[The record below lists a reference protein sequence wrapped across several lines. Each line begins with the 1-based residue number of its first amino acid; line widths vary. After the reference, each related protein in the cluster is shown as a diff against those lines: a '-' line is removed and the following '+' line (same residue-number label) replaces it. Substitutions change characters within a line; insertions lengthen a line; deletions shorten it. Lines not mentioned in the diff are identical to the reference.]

1 MRNLKRALSLLLSS
15 TMVLGMLVMG
25 SSAAG
30 YQDVDASNKNQ
41 EAIEVLQA
49 VGVMSGV
56 DNEGNFDPDGSVTR
70 NQMAVIMAHLLKLDY
85 DYYRGTNP
93 FTDVPEWAAPYVA
106 ACAAEGVIAGI
117 GNNQFGGE
125 MKVTA
130 AQASL
135 MIMKAL
141 GYFQNA
147 EDFGSDWQVA
157 TISQASKISLFDQI
171 NATAESALN
180 RGQVAQMV
188 LNGLQAKTVYFTGD
202 KGIQIGDVTVGYRAE
217 YTAKTGTDKKYNAL
231 ITGKTDISD
240 QGQYYI
246 QLGEELYDGQL
257 RKVADADDFDRPAFT
272 WSYKGEEIGTY
283 VDWSL
288 MVQEYTTGV
297 TGKELYN
304 LLTSNI
310 IKNYE
315 FHYYVDGKEDQTIKA
330 SNMIRTNDYNYETT
344 DNGALTQVFVD
355 NENGYIVITTINT
368 YLAKAEADYNEKR
381 DELSLNVYSEL
392 NVEPTVKAAD
402 IPAVADVKEGNI
414 ILVNVAET
422 SKDDYEVIT
431 IGEPEVIADGKLT
444 KYSAQNYLVT
454 DGTQY
459 DYAMMGKEK
468 VNSDR
473 FGEKC
478 LDTYAQSAL
487 DNTYNIYL
495 DPYGYVIGTEK
506 VSGELK
512 YLFLTGY
519 DRPQTHLGIKT
530 AEAAAIFLDGTM
542 QKIEVNVT
550 ESNKAIKGV
559 ADYTELSAEGG
570 EWMSR
575 YNRWFTYSVNKDGV
589 YTLAPVDN
597 WVNYTWAEGDR
608 NVINSAS
615 VRLDGFGH
623 NKLGQQGVD
632 DQRDIAYG
640 NDDSVYVTVGLGR
653 NDYKSSIIDEV
664 NNVYTGV
671 QNVDIE
677 LTKDSTE
684 NPVQESVFAVYD
696 EDRYVIG
703 AIVIGD
709 DVNNTK
715 NYAYGIDKDAMNEY
729 VQGDDGYVYWDFEAV
744 VDGEIKTLTLK
755 DSYNKVIINKLYN
768 AIKTGTGAMLELTY
782 DKDGYVVD
790 ALVLTDGMDM
800 TDGIIGNDNDKLED
814 FIYGNNEYTN
824 KGEYTDEYDV
834 YLVDVGVNK
843 YNQDPMANLSTNGKT
858 LWITGKDYGLTIA
871 EGAPIIVVQDVVD
884 KDDNSKVL
892 ETEVEVY
899 TNFNAA
905 LKALAHENEFQGQIG
920 AVLNEKGTAEYVV
933 LNSNRPDGAET
944 DDGSSAN
951 SSYYMTTGVGAKT
964 AGNNTEV
971 IFNLYKKSDD
981 SKVQTGS
988 ANYEYTVEI
997 LSGGKWTETLTGSGK
1012 TDFADG
1018 NFAFNVPV
1026 NGKTN
1031 TTDIRITI
1039 TVNDKTYD
1047 NVEGVLVINAQ

>member
-25 SSAAG
+25 SSAAS
-30 YQDVDASNKNQ
+30 YPDVDASNKNQ

-49 VGVMSGV
+49 VNIMTGDENGKF
-56 DNEGNFDPDGSVTR
+56 NPDASVTR
-70 NQMAVIMAHLLKLDY
+70 NEMAVIMSKMLKLDY

-117 GNNQFGGE
+117 GNNKFGGD

-157 TISQASKISLFDQI
+157 TISQASKINLFDQI
-171 NATAESALN
+171 NASAESALT
-180 RGQVAQMV
+180 RAQVAQMA

-257 RKVADADDFDRPAFT
+257 RKAADADDFDRPAFT

-288 MVQEYTTGV
+288 LVQEYTTGV

-315 FHYYVDGKEDQTIKA
+315 FSYYVDGKEDQTIKA

-355 NENGYIVITTINT
+355 NEKEYIVITTINT

-381 DELSLNVYSEL
+381 DELSLNIYADKH
-392 NVEPTVKAAD
+392 VEPTVKAAD
-402 IPAVADVKEGNI
+402 IPAVADVKEGDF

-422 SKDDYEVIT
+422 SKNDYEVIT
-431 IGEPEVIADGKLT
+431 IGEPEVIADAKLT

-519 DRPQTHLGIKT
+519 DLNGSNLAVTT
-530 AEAAAIFLDGTM
+530 ADAGAIFLDGTFSEI
-542 QKIEVNVT
+542 KIDVSATQDNLDKDTQNADYPDLKNGKNVT
-550 ESNKAIKGV
+550 SSDKG
-559 ADYTELSAEGG
+559 TGSSE
-570 EWMSR
+570 
-575 YNRWFTYSVNKDGV
+575 YNMWFTYTTTEKNGQTV
-589 YTLAPVDN
+589 YTLAPVAEN
-597 WVNYTWAEGDR
+597 RWATQKATSNEAK
-608 NVINSAS
+608 INSSS
-615 VRLDGFGH
+615 VRV
-623 NKLGQQGVD
+623 VD
-632 DQRDIAYG
+632 SSASKRAYG
-640 NDDSVYVTVGLGR
+640 NDDSVYITVDTGAVDLNTAKGITKVTGT
-653 NDYKSSIIDEV
+653 
-664 NNVYTGV
+664 YTGV
-671 QNVDIE
+671 QNVDLKVYNTTDNK
-677 LTKDSTE
+677 LTND
-684 NPVQESVFAVYD
+684 PAIMAVYD
-696 EDRYVIG
+696 KDLYIIG
-703 AIVIGD
+703 AIVVGED
-709 DVNNTK
+709 ANSTD
-715 NYAYGIDKDAMNEY
+715 NYAYVLDDAQNEY
-729 VQGDDGYVYWDFEAV
+729 VDDNDNYYWDFEAV
-744 VDGEIKTLTLK
+744 VDGQIKTLTVK
-755 DSYNKVIINKLYN
+755 EKYGTFDVSNKI
-768 AIKTGTGAMLELTY
+768 GAYIGAGKNGMMTLTY
-782 DKDGYVVD
+782 DADGYVID
-790 ALVLTDGMDM
+790 AVAVKDADPNVYGDTDFGKD
-800 TDGIIGNDNDKLED
+800 TDPD
-814 FIYGNNEYTN
+814 
-824 KGEYTDEYDV
+824 
-834 YLVDVGVNK
+834 K
-843 YNQDPMANLSTNGKT
+843 YNVYTLQYDDSFGLKKSANFVVAGRT
-858 LWITGKDYGLTIA
+858 LYGHDSDAGLTL
-871 EGAPIIVVQDVVD
+871 ESGAPVIVVQNEKSNTGITRLTYTAYTTISQALDALN
-884 KDDNSKVL
+884 NSKDFEGWVS
-892 ETEVEVY
+892 
-899 TNFNAA
+899 
-905 LKALAHENEFQGQIG
+905 
-920 AVLNEKGTAEYVV
+920 AVLNDKGTAEYIVINSKDAVGFTSDDGTIPSNSELV
-933 LNSNRPDGAET
+933 LNSLVFDASKGMAVNITNKTGSDLTDASKVSVVVKNSDGNQVYA
-944 DDGSSAN
+944 
-951 SSYYMTTGVGAKT
+951 GVAT
-964 AGNNTEV
+964 AVNGDNIKNNTSGNV
-971 IFNLYKKSDD
+971 RFGDFKAAPSN
-981 SKVQTGS
+981 TG
-988 ANYEYTVEI
+988 NYTVTMTVVI
-997 LSGGKWTETLTGSGK
+997 GDETVTSTAVLG
-1012 TDFADG
+1012 
-1018 NFAFNVPV
+1018 
-1026 NGKTN
+1026 
-1031 TTDIRITI
+1031 TI
-1039 TVNDKTYD
+1039 
-1047 NVEGVLVINAQ
+1047 

>member
-30 YQDVDASNKNQ
+30 YKDVDDSNKNQ

-56 DNEGNFDPDGSVTR
+56 DNKGNFNPDGSVTR

-171 NATAESALN
+171 NATAESALT

-217 YTAKTGTDKKYNAL
+217 YTPKTGTDKKYNAL
-231 ITGKTDISD
+231 ITGKTDISQ

-257 RKVADADDFDRPAFT
+257 RKAADADDFDRPAFT

-315 FHYYVDGKEDQTIKA
+315 FSYYVDGKEDQTIKA
-330 SNMIRTNDYNYETT
+330 SNMIRTNDYNYKTT

-355 NENGYIVITTINT
+355 NEKEYIVITTINT

-381 DELSLNVYSEL
+381 DELALNIYSDL

-402 IPAVADVKEGNI
+402 IPAVADVKEGDI

-422 SKDDYEVIT
+422 SKKNYEVIT
-431 IGEPEVIADGKLT
+431 IGEPEVIADAKLT

-473 FGEKC
+473 FGEEC
-478 LDTYAQSAL
+478 LDTFNNSAL

-495 DPYGYVIGTEK
+495 DQYGYVIGTEK

-512 YLFLTGY
+512 YVFMTGY
-519 DRPQTHLGIKT
+519 DRPMTHLGVKT

-550 ESNKAIKGV
+550 KTNDNIS
-559 ADYTELSAEGG
+559 ADDITDGYSKLDAAATAAS
-570 EWMSR
+570 MSR
-575 YNRWFTYSVNKDGV
+575 YNKWFTYTVNKDGV
-589 YTLAPVDN
+589 YTLDPVDHWMN
-597 WVNYTWAEGDR
+597 VPKTETRD
-608 NVINSAS
+608 VINSSS
-615 VRLDGFGH
+615 VVLRSNDGSL
-623 NKLGQQGVD
+623 NENN
-632 DQRDIAYG
+632 RAWG
-640 NDDSVYVTVGLGR
+640 NDDSIYITVDTSG
-653 NDYKSSIIDEV
+653 NDYNNTIISEV

-671 QNVDIE
+671 QNVDIK
-677 LTKDSTE
+677 LKGVTGI
-684 NPVQESVFAVYD
+684 NNVIFACYD
-696 EDRYVIG
+696 EDGYVIG
-703 AIVIGD
+703 AVVLGE

-715 NYAYGIDKDAMNEY
+715 NFAYGIDKDAMSEY
-729 VQGDDGYVYWDFEAV
+729 VKDDDGYIYWDFEAV
-744 VDGEIKTLTLK
+744 VDGEIKTLTVK
-755 DSYNKVIINKLYN
+755 TEYEKVIEDIANS
-768 AIKTGTGAMLELTY
+768 IVTGKGAMLELTY

-790 ALVLTDGMDM
+790 ALVLDDGM
-800 TDGIIGNDNDKLED
+800 TYDGKAEE
-814 FIYGNNEYTN
+814 FIYGKTEFQDSSKYAEDY
-824 KGEYTDEYDV
+824 KV
-834 YLVDVGVNK
+834 YLLDLA
-843 YNQDPMANLSTNGKT
+843 QQHEMFTNGKT
-858 LWITGKDYGLTIA
+858 MWVTKNDNSLTIA
-871 EGAPIIVVQDVVD
+871 EGAPIIVVQDVYD
-884 KDDNSKVL
+884 GSKYL

-905 LKALAHENEFQGQIG
+905 FKALAQESIFKGQIG
-920 AVLNEKGTAEYVV
+920 AVLNSKGTAEYVV
-933 LNSNRPDGAET
+933 LNSSIVDNVDT
-944 DDGSSAN
+944 DDDSNPSSKNVTINVGTKTGTGKAVVEINGKEYTITERSADTAIKVSTEN
-951 SSYYMTTGVGAKT
+951 SVTVKVTGVGA
-964 AGNNTEV
+964 A
-971 IFNLYKKSDD
+971 YD
-981 SKVQTGS
+981 
-988 ANYEYTVEI
+988 
-997 LSGGKWTETLTGSGK
+997 
-1012 TDFADG
+1012 
-1018 NFAFNVPV
+1018 P
-1026 NGKTN
+1026 
-1031 TTDIRITI
+1031 
-1039 TVNDKTYD
+1039 DKTTVTVQGKGTAMKDKDGAYRLID
-1047 NVEGVLVINAQ
+1047 LAEGDVVVITPTT

>member
-30 YQDVDASNKNQ
+30 YKDVDDSNKNQ

-56 DNEGNFDPDGSVTR
+56 DNKGNFNPDGSVTR

-171 NATAESALN
+171 NATAESALT

-217 YTAKTGTDKKYNAL
+217 YTPKTGTDKKYNAL
-231 ITGKTDISD
+231 ITGKTDISQ

-288 MVQEYTTGV
+288 LVQEYTTGV

-315 FHYYVDGKEDQTIKA
+315 FSYYVDGKEDQTIKA
-330 SNMIRTNDYNYETT
+330 SNMIRTNDYNYKTT

-355 NENGYIVITTINT
+355 NEKEYIVITTINT

-381 DELSLNVYSEL
+381 DELSLKIYADKY
-392 NVEPTVKAAD
+392 VEPTVKAAD
-402 IPAVADVKEGNI
+402 IPAIADVKEGDI

-422 SKDDYEVIT
+422 SKKGYEVIT
-431 IGEPEVIADGKLT
+431 IGEPEVIADTKLT
-444 KYSAQNYLVT
+444 KYSALNYLVT

-459 DYAMMGKEK
+459 DYALTGSSANVDKESDYYHFGKGSS
-468 VNSDR
+468 SDWL
-473 FGEKC
+473 
-478 LDTYAQSAL
+478 LDKFNQSAL

-512 YLFLTGY
+512 YVFMTGY
-519 DRPQTHLGIKT
+519 DRPMTHLGIKT
-530 AEAAAIFLDGTM
+530 AEAGAIFLDGTM

-550 ESNKAIKGV
+550 KTNDNITDDDIHDGYSK
-559 ADYTELSAEGG
+559 LSADAGDG
-570 EWMSR
+570 WMSR
-575 YNRWFTYSVNKDGV
+575 YNRWFTYTVNKDGV
-589 YTLAPVDN
+589 YTLDPVDHWMN
-597 WVNYTWAEGDR
+597 VHKTETRD
-608 NVINSAS
+608 VINSSS
-615 VRLDGFGH
+615 VVLRSDMGDKDSG
-623 NKLGQQGVD
+623 N
-632 DQRDIAYG
+632 RAWG
-640 NDDSVYVTVGLGR
+640 NDDSIYITVDTSG
-653 NDYKSSIIDEV
+653 NDYNNTIISEV

-671 QNVDIE
+671 QNVDIK
-677 LTKDSTE
+677 LSGKDGLD
-684 NPVQESVFAVYD
+684 NVIFACYG
-696 EDRYVIG
+696 EDGYVIG
-703 AIVIGD
+703 AVVLGE

-715 NYAYGIDKDAMNEY
+715 NFAYGIDKDAMSEY
-729 VQGDDGYVYWDFEAV
+729 VKDDDGYYYWDFEAV
-744 VDGEIKTLTLK
+744 VDGEIKTLTVK
-755 DSYNKVIINKLYN
+755 TEYTSVITKIRTN
-768 AIKTGTGAMLELTY
+768 IVTGEGAMLELTY

-790 ALVLTDGMDM
+790 ALVLEDGMKY
-800 TDGIIGNDNDKLED
+800 DGENKED
-814 FIYGNNEYTN
+814 FIYGSKDKEYTN
-824 KGEYTDEYDV
+824 PKEYAENYKV
-834 YLVDVGVNK
+834 YLVDVDEETGLK
-843 YNQDPMANLSTNGKT
+843 TNTAGNT
-858 LWITGKDYGLTIA
+858 MWINVENATDNGLAINA
-871 EGAPIIVVQDVVD
+871 GAPIIVVQDVYSAD
-884 KDDNSKVL
+884 GKTYL

-905 LKALAHENEFQGQIG
+905 FKALAKEDMFKGQIG

-933 LNSNRPDGAET
+933 LNSAIKDGVET

-964 AGNNTEV
+964 VGNKTEV
-971 IFNLYKKSDD
+971 LFNLYKKSDD
-981 SKVQTGS
+981 SKVKTGS

-1012 TDFADG
+1012 TNFADG

>member
-30 YQDVDASNKNQ
+30 YKDVDDSNKNQ

-56 DNEGNFDPDGSVTR
+56 DNKGNFNPDGSVTR

-171 NATAESALN
+171 NATAESALT

-217 YTAKTGTDKKYNAL
+217 YTPKTGTDKKYNAL
-231 ITGKTDISD
+231 ITGKTDISQ

-257 RKVADADDFDRPAFT
+257 RKAADADDFDRPAFT

-315 FHYYVDGKEDQTIKA
+315 FNYYVDGKEDQTIKA
-330 SNMIRTNDYNYETT
+330 SNMIRTNDYNYKTT

-355 NENGYIVITTINT
+355 NEKEYIVITTINT

-381 DELSLNVYSEL
+381 DELSLNIYADKY
-392 NVEPTVKAAD
+392 VEPTVKAAD
-402 IPAVADVKEGNI
+402 IPAIADVKEGDI

-422 SKDDYEVIT
+422 SKKNYEVIT
-431 IGEPEVIADGKLT
+431 IGEPEVIADAKLT
-444 KYSAQNYLVT
+444 KYSTDSAKKETNYLVT

-459 DYAMMGKEK
+459 DYAMKGNLHNEDVLKEYQK
-468 VNSDR
+468 
-473 FGEKC
+473 
-478 LDTYAQSAL
+478 SAL

-506 VSGELK
+506 VSGDLK

-519 DRPQTHLGIKT
+519 DRPMTHLGIKT

-550 ESNKAIKGV
+550 KTNDNMTEDDLHDGYVKLDAGATV
-559 ADYTELSAEGG
+559 AS
-570 EWMSR
+570 MSR
-575 YNRWFTYSVNKDGV
+575 YNKWFTYSVDKDGV
-589 YTLAPVDN
+589 YTLTPVDHWMN
-597 WVNYTWAEGDR
+597 VPTTETRD
-608 NVINSAS
+608 VINSSS
-615 VRLDGFGH
+615 VVLRSNDGSE
-623 NKLGQQGVD
+623 
-632 DQRDIAYG
+632 DQNNRAWG
-640 NDDSVYVTVGLGR
+640 NDDSIYITVDTSG
-653 NDYKSSIIDEV
+653 NDYNNTIISEV

-671 QNVDIE
+671 QNVDIK
-677 LTKDSTE
+677 LKSVGGI
-684 NPVQESVFAVYD
+684 NNVVFACYD
-696 EDRYVIG
+696 KNGYIIG
-703 AIVIGD
+703 AVVLGE

-715 NYAYGIDKDAMNEY
+715 NFAYGIDTDAMNEY
-729 VQGDDGYVYWDFEAV
+729 VKDDDGDVYWDFEAV
-744 VDGEIKTLTLK
+744 VDGEIKTLTVKAEYGTVFTELQQTIK
-755 DSYNKVIINKLYN
+755 NAVKV
-768 AIKTGTGAMLELTY
+768 GEGAMLELTY

-790 ALVLTDGMDM
+790 ALVLEDGMKY
-800 TDGIIGNDNDKLED
+800 DGENKED
-814 FIYGNNEYTN
+814 FIYGSKDKEYTN
-824 KGEYTDEYDV
+824 PKEYAENYKV
-834 YLVDVGVNK
+834 YLVDVDEETGLK
-843 YNQDPMANLSTNGKT
+843 TNTAGNT
-858 LWITGKDYGLTIA
+858 MWINVKDATDNGLAINA
-871 EGAPIIVVQDVVD
+871 GAPIIVVQDVYD
-884 KDDNSKVL
+884 GSKYL

-905 LKALAHENEFQGQIG
+905 FKALAQESIFKGQIG
-920 AVLNEKGTAEYVV
+920 AVLNSKGTAEYVV
-933 LNSNRPDGAET
+933 LNSSIVDNVDT
-944 DDGSSAN
+944 DDDSNPSSKNVTINVGTKTGTGKAVVEINGKEYTITERSADTAIKVSTEN
-951 SSYYMTTGVGAKT
+951 SVTVKVTGVGADYEPDKT
-964 AGNNTEV
+964 
-971 IFNLYKKSDD
+971 
-981 SKVQTGS
+981 
-988 ANYEYTVEI
+988 TV
-997 LSGGKWTETLTGSGK
+997 T
-1012 TDFADG
+1012 
-1018 NFAFNVPV
+1018 V
-1026 NGKTN
+1026 NGKGTAMKDKDGAYRLIDLAEGDVVVITP
-1031 TTDIRITI
+1031 TT
-1039 TVNDKTYD
+1039 
-1047 NVEGVLVINAQ
+1047 

>member
-30 YQDVDASNKNQ
+30 YKDVDDSNKNQ

-56 DNEGNFDPDGSVTR
+56 DNKGNFNPDGSVTR

-93 FTDVPEWAAPYVA
+93 FTDVPDWAAPYVA

-117 GNNQFGGE
+117 GNNQFGGD

-141 GYFQNA
+141 GYFENA

-171 NATAESALN
+171 NATAESALT
-180 RGQVAQMV
+180 RAQVAQMV

-217 YTAKTGTDKKYNAL
+217 YTPKTGTDKKYNAL
-231 ITGKTDISD
+231 ITGKTDISQ

-257 RKVADADDFDRPAFT
+257 RKAADADDFDRPAFT

-288 MVQEYTTGV
+288 LVQEYTTGV

-315 FHYYVDGKEDQTIKA
+315 FSYYVDGKEDQTIKA
-330 SNMIRTNDYNYETT
+330 SNMIRTNDYNYKTT

-355 NENGYIVITTINT
+355 NEKEYIVITTINT

-381 DELSLNVYSEL
+381 DELSLNIYADKY
-392 NVEPTVKAAD
+392 VEPTVKAAD
-402 IPAVADVKEGNI
+402 IPAIADVKEGDI

-422 SKDDYEVIT
+422 SKNDYEVIT
-431 IGEPEVIADGKLT
+431 IGEPEVIADAKLT
-444 KYSAQNYLVT
+444 KYSTDSAKKETNYLVT

-459 DYAMMGKEK
+459 DYAMKGNLHNEDVLKEYQK
-468 VNSDR
+468 
-473 FGEKC
+473 
-478 LDTYAQSAL
+478 SAL

-512 YLFLTGY
+512 YVFMTGY
-519 DRPQTHLGIKT
+519 DRPQTHLGVKT

-550 ESNKAIKGV
+550 KTNDNITDDDIHDGYSK
-559 ADYTELSAEGG
+559 LSANAGDD
-570 EWMSR
+570 WMSR
-575 YNRWFTYSVNKDGV
+575 YNRWFTYTVNKDGV
-589 YTLAPVDN
+589 YTLDPVDHWMN
-597 WVNYTWAEGDR
+597 VPKTETRD
-608 NVINSAS
+608 VINSSS
-615 VRLDGFGH
+615 VVLRSDMGDKDSG
-623 NKLGQQGVD
+623 N
-632 DQRDIAYG
+632 RAWG
-640 NDDSVYVTVGLGR
+640 NDDSIYITVDTLSQ
-653 NDYKSSIIDEV
+653 NDYQQTIIDEV

-671 QNVDIE
+671 QNVDIK
-677 LTKDSTE
+677 LSGKDGID
-684 NPVQESVFAVYD
+684 NVIFACYD
-696 EDRYVIG
+696 EDGYVIG
-703 AIVIGD
+703 AVVLGE

-715 NYAYGIDKDAMNEY
+715 NFAYGIDTDAMSEY
-729 VQGDDGYVYWDFEAV
+729 VKDDDGDVYWDFEAV
-744 VDGEIKTLTLK
+744 VDGEIKTLTVKAEYGTVFTELQQTIK
-755 DSYNKVIINKLYN
+755 NAVKV
-768 AIKTGTGAMLELTY
+768 GEGAMLELTY

-790 ALVLTDGMDM
+790 ALVLEDSMKYDGE
-800 TDGIIGNDNDKLED
+800 NKED
-814 FIYGNNEYTN
+814 FIYGSKDKEYTN
-824 KGEYTDEYDV
+824 PKEYAENYKV
-834 YLVDVGVNK
+834 YLVDVDEETGLK
-843 YNQDPMANLSTNGKT
+843 TNTAGNT
-858 LWITGKDYGLTIA
+858 MWINVEDATDNGLAINA
-871 EGAPIIVVQDVVD
+871 GAPIIVVQDVVNEKGD
-884 KDDNSKVL
+884 VV

-905 LKALAHENEFQGQIG
+905 FKALAKEDMFKGQIG

-933 LNSNRPDGAET
+933 LNSAIKDGVEI
-944 DDGSSAN
+944 DDGSNPSSKNVTINVGTKTGTGKAVVEINGKEYTITESSADTAIKVSTEN
-951 SSYYMTTGVGAKT
+951 SVTVKVTGVGATYAPDKT
-964 AGNNTEV
+964 
-971 IFNLYKKSDD
+971 
-981 SKVQTGS
+981 
-988 ANYEYTVEI
+988 TV
-997 LSGGKWTETLTGSGK
+997 T
-1012 TDFADG
+1012 
-1018 NFAFNVPV
+1018 V
-1026 NGKTN
+1026 NGKGTAMK
-1031 TTDIRITI
+1031 DKDGAYRLIDLAEGDVVVITP
-1039 TVNDKTYD
+1039 K
-1047 NVEGVLVINAQ
+1047 A

>member
-30 YQDVDASNKNQ
+30 YQDVDASNVNQ
-41 EAIEVLQA
+41 EAIEVLQT
-49 VGVMSGV
+49 VGIMTG
-56 DNEGNFDPDGSVTR
+56 DQNGNFNPDGSITR
-70 NQMAVIMAHLLKLDY
+70 NEMAVVMAHLLNLDY

-106 ACAAEGVIAGI
+106 AYAAEGVVAGI
-117 GNNQFGGE
+117 GNGQYGGNQ
-125 MKVTA
+125 KVTA

-257 RKVADADDFDRPAFT
+257 RKAADADDFDRPAFT

-288 MVQEYTTGV
+288 LVQEYTTGV

-315 FHYYVDGKEDQTIKA
+315 FSYYVDGKEDQTIKA

-355 NENGYIVITTINT
+355 NEKEYIVITTINT

-381 DELSLNVYSEL
+381 DELSLNIYADKY
-392 NVEPTVKAAD
+392 VEPTVKAAD
-402 IPAVADVKEGNI
+402 IPAIADVKEGDI

-422 SKDDYEVIT
+422 SKNDYEVIT
-431 IGEPEVIADGKLT
+431 IGEPEVIADAKLT
-444 KYSAQNYLVT
+444 KYSTDSAKKETNYLVT

-459 DYAMMGKEK
+459 DYAMKGNLHNEDVLKEYQK
-468 VNSDR
+468 
-473 FGEKC
+473 
-478 LDTYAQSAL
+478 SAL

-506 VSGELK
+506 VSGDLK

-519 DRPQTHLGIKT
+519 DRPMTHLGIKT

-550 ESNKAIKGV
+550 KTNDNMTEDDLHDGYVKLDAGATV
-559 ADYTELSAEGG
+559 AS
-570 EWMSR
+570 MSR
-575 YNRWFTYSVNKDGV
+575 YNKWFTYSVDKDGV
-589 YTLAPVDN
+589 YTLTPVDHWMN
-597 WVNYTWAEGDR
+597 VPTTETRD
-608 NVINSAS
+608 VINSSS
-615 VRLDGFGH
+615 VVLRSNDGSE
-623 NKLGQQGVD
+623 
-632 DQRDIAYG
+632 DQNNRAWG
-640 NDDSVYVTVGLGR
+640 NDDSIYITVDTSG
-653 NDYKSSIIDEV
+653 NDYNNTIISEV

-671 QNVDIE
+671 QNVDIK
-677 LTKDSTE
+677 LKSVGGI
-684 NPVQESVFAVYD
+684 NNVVFACYD
-696 EDRYVIG
+696 KNGYIIG
-703 AIVIGD
+703 AVVLGE

-715 NYAYGIDKDAMNEY
+715 NFAYGIDTDAMNEY
-729 VQGDDGYVYWDFEAV
+729 VKDDDGDVYWDFEAV
-744 VDGEIKTLTLK
+744 VDGEIKTLTVKAEYGTVFTELQQTIK
-755 DSYNKVIINKLYN
+755 NAVKV
-768 AIKTGTGAMLELTY
+768 GEGAMLELTY

-790 ALVLTDGMDM
+790 ALVLEDGMKY
-800 TDGIIGNDNDKLED
+800 DGENKED
-814 FIYGNNEYTN
+814 FIYGSNDKEYTN
-824 KGEYTDEYDV
+824 PKEYAENYKV
-834 YLVDVGVNK
+834 YLVDVDEETGLK
-843 YNQDPMANLSTNGKT
+843 TNTAGNT
-858 LWITGKDYGLTIA
+858 MWINVEGATDNGLTINA
-871 EGAPIIVVQDVVD
+871 GAPIIVVQDVVNEKGD
-884 KDDNSKVL
+884 VV

-905 LKALAHENEFQGQIG
+905 FKALAKEDMFKGQIG

-933 LNSNRPDGAET
+933 LNSAIKDGVET

-964 AGNNTEV
+964 LGNNTEV
-971 IFNLYKKSDD
+971 LFNLYKKSDD

-1012 TDFADG
+1012 TNFADG

>member
-93 FTDVPEWAAPYVA
+93 FTDVPDWAAPYVA
-106 ACAAEGVIAGI
+106 ACAAEGVVAGI
-117 GNNQFGGE
+117 GNGQYGGNQ
-125 MKVTA
+125 KVTA

-257 RKVADADDFDRPAFT
+257 RKAADADDFDRPAFT

-288 MVQEYTTGV
+288 LVQEYTTGV

-315 FHYYVDGKEDQTIKA
+315 FSYYVDGKEDQTIKA

-355 NENGYIVITTINT
+355 NEKEYIVITTINT

-381 DELSLNVYSEL
+381 DELSLNIYADKY
-392 NVEPTVKAAD
+392 VEPTVKAAD
-402 IPAVADVKEGNI
+402 IPAVADVKEGDF

-422 SKDDYEVIT
+422 SKNDYEVIT
-431 IGEPEVIADGKLT
+431 IGEPEVIADAKLT
-444 KYSAQNYLVT
+444 KYSTDSAKKETNYLVT

-459 DYAMMGKEK
+459 DYAMKGNLHNEDVLKEYQK
-468 VNSDR
+468 
-473 FGEKC
+473 
-478 LDTYAQSAL
+478 SAL

-512 YLFLTGY
+512 YVFMTGY
-519 DRPQTHLGIKT
+519 DRPMTHLGVKT

-550 ESNKAIKGV
+550 KTNDAIAASKD
-559 ADYTELSAEGG
+559 AAYAQLSSTATNTS
-570 EWMSR
+570 MSR
-575 YNRWFTYSVNKDGV
+575 YNKWFTYTTDKDGV
-589 YTLAPVDN
+589 YTLTPVESWIN
-597 WVNYTWAEGDR
+597 VPNATDR
-608 NVINSAS
+608 DVINSSS
-615 VRLDGFGH
+615 VVLRNGD
-623 NKLGQQGVD
+623 K
-632 DQRDIAYG
+632 RAWG
-640 NDDSVYVTVGLGR
+640 NDDSVYITVGTSG
-653 NDYKSSIIDEV
+653 NDYTLNIIDEV
-664 NNVYTGV
+664 EAVYTGV
-671 QNVDIE
+671 QNVDIK
-677 LTKDSTE
+677 LAPAGQF
-684 NPVQESVFAVYD
+684 NNVVFACYD
-696 EDRYVIG
+696 DDGYVIG
-703 AIVIGD
+703 AVVLGE
-709 DVNNTK
+709 DVNDTK
-715 NYAYGIDKDAMNEY
+715 NFAYGIDTDAMNEY
-729 VQGDDGYVYWDFEAV
+729 VKDDDGDVYWDFEAV
-744 VDGEIKTLTLK
+744 VDGEIKTLTVKAEYGTVFTELQQIIK
-755 DSYNKVIINKLYN
+755 NAVKV
-768 AIKTGTGAMLELTY
+768 GEGAMLELTY

-790 ALVLTDGMDM
+790 ALVLEDGMKY
-800 TDGIIGNDNDKLED
+800 DGENKED
-814 FIYGNNEYTN
+814 FIYGSNDKEYTN
-824 KGEYTDEYDV
+824 PKEYAENYKV
-834 YLVDVGVNK
+834 YLVDVDEETGLK
-843 YNQDPMANLSTNGKT
+843 TNTAGNT
-858 LWITGKDYGLTIA
+858 MWINVEGATDNGLTINA
-871 EGAPIIVVQDVVD
+871 GAPIIVVQDVYNAD
-884 KDDNSKVL
+884 GTKYL

-905 LKALAHENEFQGQIG
+905 FKALAKEDMFKGQIG

-933 LNSNRPDGAET
+933 LNSAIKDGVET

-964 AGNNTEV
+964 VGNNTEV
-971 IFNLYKKSDD
+971 LFNLYKKSDD

-1012 TDFADG
+1012 TNFADG

>member
-15 TMVLGMLVMG
+15 TLVLGMLVMG

-93 FTDVPEWAAPYVA
+93 FTDVPDWAAPYVA

-117 GNNQFGGE
+117 GNNQFGGD

-171 NATAESALN
+171 NATAESALT

-257 RKVADADDFDRPAFT
+257 RKAADADDFDRPAFT

-288 MVQEYTTGV
+288 LVQEYTTGV

-315 FHYYVDGKEDQTIKA
+315 FSYYVDGKEDQTIKA

-355 NENGYIVITTINT
+355 NEKEYIVITTINT

-381 DELSLNVYSEL
+381 DELSLNIYADKY
-392 NVEPTVKAAD
+392 VEPTVKAAD
-402 IPAVADVKEGNI
+402 IPAVADVKEGDI

-422 SKDDYEVIT
+422 SKNDYEVIT
-431 IGEPEVIADGKLT
+431 IGEPEVIADAKLT
-444 KYSAQNYLVT
+444 KYSTDSAKKETNYLVT

-459 DYAMMGKEK
+459 DYAMKGNLHNEDVLKEYQK
-468 VNSDR
+468 
-473 FGEKC
+473 
-478 LDTYAQSAL
+478 SAL

-495 DPYGYVIGTEK
+495 DPYGYVIGTEM

-512 YLFLTGY
+512 YVFMTGY
-519 DRPQTHLGIKT
+519 DRPMTHLGIKT
-530 AEAAAIFLDGTM
+530 AEAGAIFLDGTM

-550 ESNKAIKGV
+550 KTNDNITQNDIDDGYSKLAAN
-559 ADYTELSAEGG
+559 ADVGN
-570 EWMSR
+570 MSR
-575 YNRWFTYSVNKDGV
+575 YNKWFTYTVNKDGV
-589 YTLAPVDN
+589 YTLDPVDN
-597 WVNYTWAEGDR
+597 WMNVPKTETRD
-608 NVINSAS
+608 VINSSS
-615 VRLDGFGH
+615 VVLRSDDGSLPE
-623 NKLGQQGVD
+623 NN
-632 DQRDIAYG
+632 RAWG
-640 NDDSVYVTVGLGR
+640 NDDSIYITVDTSG
-653 NDYKSSIIDEV
+653 NDYENTIISDV

-671 QNVDIE
+671 QNVDIK
-677 LTKDSTE
+677 LKGV
-684 NPVQESVFAVYD
+684 NGIGNVIFACYD
-696 EDRYVIG
+696 KNGYIIG
-703 AIVIGD
+703 AVVLGE

-715 NYAYGIDKDAMNEY
+715 NFAYGIDKDAMSEY
-729 VQGDDGYVYWDFEAV
+729 VKDDDGYYYWDFEAV
-744 VDGEIKTLTLK
+744 VDGEIKTLTVKTEYTSVIK
-755 DSYNKVIINKLYN
+755 DIRDSIV
-768 AIKTGTGAMLELTY
+768 TGKGAMLELTY

-790 ALVLTDGMDM
+790 ALVLSDGMDM
-800 TDGIIGNDNDKLED
+800 TDGIVGNGNDELED

-824 KGEYTDEYDV
+824 PKEYAENYKV
-834 YLVDVGVNK
+834 YLVNVAKETGLK
-843 YNQDPMANLSTNGKT
+843 TNTAGNT
-858 LWITGKDYGLTIA
+858 LWINVDETGEEVDNGLTINA
-871 EGAPIIVVQDVVD
+871 GAPIIVVQDVYNAD
-884 KDDNSKVL
+884 GTKYL

-905 LKALAHENEFQGQIG
+905 FKALAKEDMFKGQIG

-933 LNSNRPDGAET
+933 LNSAIKDGVET

-964 AGNNTEV
+964 VGNNTEV
-971 IFNLYKKSDD
+971 LFNLYKKSDD

-1012 TDFADG
+1012 TNFADG